1 MRPMERREFQ
11 LSLTAMLG
19 LVACIGL
26 NIWLF
31 RLSTL
36 LGIIGLNISK
46 HVIIAY
52 VCQILGVNRQRGP
65 AAPSTNGPRSPG
77 FPVQ

>member
-1 MRPMERREFQ
+1 MERREFQ

-52 VCQILGVNRQRGP
+52 LCQILGVNRQRDP
-65 AAPSTNGPRSPG
+65 ATPNTPATRSPG
-77 FPVQ
+77 IPVQ

>member
-1 MRPMERREFQ
+1 MERREFQ

-36 LGIIGLNISK
+36 LGIIGLNLSK

-52 VCQILGVNRQRGP
+52 LCQILGVNRQRGP
-65 AAPSTNGPRSPG
+65 ATPNTAATRSPG
-77 FPVQ
+77 IPVQ